1 MTFYVAQYPLSS
13 LADIAVRLYSY
24 DLSRGGEMKSLLAIP
39 LLLLALVSPGAFAA
53 AATLISFGS
62 HGCHYDDGSVAP
74 VKDGRCAYKIKQK
87 FWWYGLTKERI
98 ELAAPLLIIKGRSG
112 FLACGYINTDT
123 CNDTGEAC
131 AVVSGVKTHEEM
143 LEATVESVSLE
154 AMALG
159 VKVGMEGTEA
169 IELFR

>member
-1 MTFYVAQYPLSS
+1 MAFYVAQYPLSS

-39 LLLLALVSPGAFAA
+39 LLLLALVSPGAFA

-159 VKVGMEGTEA
+159 VKVGMQGAEA
-169 IELFR
+169 MELLR